1 MENGKS
7 VFEKLIKDDRAVH
20 EQKTWRGTFLE
31 YLERVRED
39 PTIPKLAHS
48 RVYDII
54 IRLGTTDVHDTTI
67 RA

>member
-20 EQKTWRGTFLE
+20 EQKNWRGTFLE

-39 PTIPKLAHS
+39 PTIQKLAHS
-48 RVYDII
+48 RVYDVIM
-54 IRLGTTDVHDTTI
+54 RLGTTDEDEY
-67 RA
+67 R